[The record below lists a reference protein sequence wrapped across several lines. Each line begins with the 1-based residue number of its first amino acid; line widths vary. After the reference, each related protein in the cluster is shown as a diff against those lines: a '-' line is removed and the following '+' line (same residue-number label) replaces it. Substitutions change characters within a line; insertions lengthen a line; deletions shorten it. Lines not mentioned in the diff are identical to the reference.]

1 MLRQTVI
8 MYYTYSSICSTG
20 RNYSCKMWIWNKNKQ
35 RKNSPSPIVVITVVQ
50 KRSALGTSQAM
61 GPGVTVREPFTE
73 EKEARLRSGPKKNS
87 WVMSS
92 GLKQVR
98 LSVIRTQLTVKL
110 HL

>member
-1 MLRQTVI
+1 
-8 MYYTYSSICSTG
+8 
-20 RNYSCKMWIWNKNKQ
+20 MWIWNKK
-35 RKNSPSPIVVITVVQ
+35 KNSPSPIVVITVVQ

-73 EKEARLRSGPKKNS
+73 EKEARLRSGPKENS
-87 WVMSS
+87 WIMSS

-98 LSVIRTQLTVKL
+98 LSVIRTHPAVRL